1 MSSPSR
7 PPHSAHPTH
16 SADSPHSADSS
27 SPPPPSPSP
36 HASASTGTP
45 RRHALAVASGPQ
57 PGADV
62 GLLLLR
68 LAVGLTMAAHGSQ
81 KLFGWFDGNGLDA
94 TAAFFASDGYKAAKT
109 MAWVAALTET
119 LCGLGLAIGL
129 LTPLAG
135 AGILGIMLNAM
146 AVKWG
151 GGFFSPE
158 GVEYD
163 IVLLA
168 GAVSVALAGPGR
180 LAADELLPV
189 LRDHRFSRGV
199 AAVVLGVVSAA
210 FVLVVLRD

>member
-1 MSSPSR
+1 MSSSSPSPSTAPLPAS
-7 PPHSAHPTH
+7 PPHRHGRSA
-16 SADSPHSADSS
+16 AA
-27 SPPPPSPSP
+27 
-36 HASASTGTP
+36 A
-45 RRHALAVASGPQ
+45 PQ
-57 PGADV
+57 PGSDI

-81 KLFGWFDGNGLDA
+81 KLFSWFDGSGIDG
-94 TAAFFASDGYKAAKT
+94 TASFFAADGYKAAKT

-135 AGILGIMLNAM
+135 AGILGIMLNAI

-163 IVLLA
+163 LVLLA
-168 GAVSVALAGPGR
+168 GAVAVALTGPGR
-180 LAADELLPV
+180 IAADALLPG
-189 LRDHRFSRGV
+189 LREHRFSRGV
-199 AAVVLGVVSAA
+199 AAVVLGAVAAA